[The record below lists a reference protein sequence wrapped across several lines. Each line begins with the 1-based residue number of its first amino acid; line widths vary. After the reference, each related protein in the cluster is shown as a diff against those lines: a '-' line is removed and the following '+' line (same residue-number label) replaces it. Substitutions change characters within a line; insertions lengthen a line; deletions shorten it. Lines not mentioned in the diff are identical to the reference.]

1 MALQKHLSA
10 QEAAEQLGVSRATL
24 YAYVSRGLIRS
35 EPVGGKSRKH
45 RYSGEDVR
53 RLLARKEQR
62 ENPAAA
68 VRGALHFGAPVL
80 ESKITLIENGRLFYR
95 GYDAL
100 QLARSRQVEEVAAL
114 IWCGQWQTEL
124 FASGYEMQ
132 DELVIAMEAG
142 KRGGRLTTVER
153 LQALLPRAAAMDDAA
168 YDLRPEAVA
177 HSASRILSLLTT
189 GAAGTQAVSHSLV
202 ETLQR
207 GWDLAEDDAEQLLPA
222 ALILSADHELNVSS
236 FTARCVA
243 SAGST
248 PYQVVLAGMAAL
260 QGTNHGGHSARVAA
274 LLQEVGTPAQ
284 ARPTLAARLRRGE
297 AIPGFGHRLYPEGD
311 PRAKLLLSLAAQSF
325 SDSPALA
332 LAEAVREA
340 ASSLIGEYPN
350 VDFGLATVARVLRLP
365 ADAPLTLFALGRTIG
380 WLGHAIEQYESGE
393 MIRPRARYTG
403 DGPEIAQ

>member
-1 MALQKHLSA
+1 MAPPNYLSA

-35 EPVGGKSRKH
+35 EPVGGKSRQH

-68 VRGALHFGAPVL
+68 VKGALHFGAPVL
-80 ESKITLIENGRLFYR
+80 ESKITLIENGRLYYR
-95 GYDAL
+95 GHDAL
-100 QLARSRQVEEVAAL
+100 KLARSWPVEEVAAL
-114 IWCGQWQTEL
+114 IWSGQRQSEL
-124 FASGYEMQ
+124 FAPGYEMPS
-132 DELVIAMEAG
+132 ELLNATEAPG
-142 KRGGRLTTVER
+142 RVNRLTTVER
-153 LQALLPRAAAMDDAA
+153 LQTLLPRAAAMDDAA
-168 YDLRPEAVA
+168 YDLRPEAVMQ
-177 HSASRILSLLTT
+177 SAARILYLLTA
-189 GAAGTQAVSHSLV
+189 GAAGTPGVRHSLV

-207 GWDLAEDDAEQLLPA
+207 GWDLAEEGAGRLLQA
-222 ALILSADHELNVSS
+222 ALILCADHELNVSS

-260 QGTNHGGHSARVAA
+260 QGTHHGGHSARVAA
-274 LLQEVGTPAQ
+274 LLQEVETAAQ
-284 ARPTLAARLRRGE
+284 ARATLAGRLRRGE
-297 AIPGFGHRLYPEGD
+297 AIPGFGHRLYPDGD

-325 SDSPALA
+325 PDSPALE
-332 LAEAVREA
+332 LAQAVREA

-350 VDFGLATVARVLRLP
+350 VDFGLATVARVLELP

-403 DGPEIAQ
+403 EAPAAAL